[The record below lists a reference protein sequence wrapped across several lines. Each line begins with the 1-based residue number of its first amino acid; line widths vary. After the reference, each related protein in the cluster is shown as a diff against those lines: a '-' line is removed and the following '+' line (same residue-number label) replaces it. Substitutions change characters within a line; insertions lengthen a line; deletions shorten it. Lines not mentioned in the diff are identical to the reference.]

1 MLRLKHENKFVN
13 SMTCTAQYS
22 IMECTKIHPVEDVL
36 TLACNNSCPWL
47 DPYFNQ
53 SAKVDTN

>member
-1 MLRLKHENKFVN
+1 
-13 SMTCTAQYS
+13 MTCTAQYS